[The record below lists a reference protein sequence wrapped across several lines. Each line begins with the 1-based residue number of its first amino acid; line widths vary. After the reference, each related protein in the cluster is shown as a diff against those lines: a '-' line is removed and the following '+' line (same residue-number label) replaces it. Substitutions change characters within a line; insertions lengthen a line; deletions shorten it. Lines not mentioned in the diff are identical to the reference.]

1 MKVKRTDRLN
11 GEYQREIYNII
22 KRLKNPEITEMFSVL
37 RVDATAD
44 LKYAKVFISVF
55 STDAEKKKKTFD
67 AIKSSAKTIRYELS
81 KVMYGRT
88 VPELTI
94 IDDDSIEYAGKME
107 QLFEKIKKEDKNG

>member
-107 QLFEKIKKEDKNG
+107 QLFEKIKKEDKN

>member
-22 KRLKNPEITEMFSVL
+22 KRLKNPDITEMFSVL
-37 RVDATAD
+37 RVEATSD
-44 LKYAKVFISVF
+44 LKYAKVYLSVF
-55 STDAEKKKKTFD
+55 STNKEKKQKTFD

-88 VPELTI
+88 VPELNF
-94 IDDDSIEYAGKME
+94 IDDDSIEYANNME
-107 QLFEKIKKEDKNG
+107 KLFESIKKEEK